1 MQEDLDLDP
10 PIFESLQ
17 PLHNY
22 MAWTGELLH
31 THSTSI
37 LQGLVAETRAKDF
50 PSRSELELLS

>member
-31 THSTSI
+31 IPFYFYLTGASC
-37 LQGLVAETRAKDF
+37 
-50 PSRSELELLS
+50 